1 MNDNEKRKGAISN
14 IIERRDS
21 HIFIKI
27 SKDIDVFLKKYD
39 VIKWLSSSQS
49 AMIYEILML
58 DHKKEI
64 IEQMNVYRNRQ
75 LERASEKDKWKK
87 VEDDEMAIKYF
98 YGMIHGILETH
109 EPQINE
115 ELEDRFQLAIDNTY
129 DPMIYQSLIRI
140 FDYIFITKFRIL
152 KEEARCSKN

>member
-1 MNDNEKRKGAISN
+1 MNNNDIIKGAISN
-14 IIERRDS
+14 IIEGRDS
-21 HIFIKI
+21 PIFIEI
-27 SKDIDVFLKKYD
+27 SKDIDVFFEKYG

-58 DHKKEI
+58 DHKNEI
-64 IEQMNVYRNRQ
+64 IKQIEGYKDRQ

-87 VEDDEMAIKYF
+87 EKDDEMAIDYF

-109 EPQINE
+109 DPQINE
-115 ELEDRFQLAIDNTY
+115 ELEDRFQLAIDNRY
-129 DPMIYQSLIRI
+129 DSMIYQSLIRT

-152 KEEARCSKN
+152 KLKEGKKDV